1 LKNRKFFLARG
12 SDLSEISVWLEGVQ
26 KLVQGEKK
34 TTLSS
39 KNTKLALSK
48 FGRGGTLL
56 SVKTGPKNA
65 AVFFSLAEFALQL
78 RSAAKDFTKN
88 VLGRVSLLIKQDSK
102 TLKKDDAEAHLEFEK
117 AVELAIKP
125 KAITTAASNIKH
137 TLEHGAFPQYQKQLE
152 KQKQQKKQIRALVE
166 VENGN
171 VLDFVYANLPPNF
184 PEVRSQAQRQAEE
197 AVLFREQQKVQSEA
211 ERERKRQEKKVA
223 RAAET
228 AAKADARK
236 KKDSESGSSEPEEKH
251 QRTKT
256 RAIKTVEDDGF
267 VTVDTKYTHV
277 DEKGYEIETV
287 IASEKKKEEEKEE
300 GNEKKKKK
308 AGAPA
313 TSTSPVLQNN
323 PFAPVKQASGIQ
335 SAQEIQAKLNAKKGE
350 QRNIENNEQQKEK
363 KNQLLLFQF
372 QLLLQKRKRTKRKKS
387 SENLLRKKVPK
398 FPPRLP
404 TLRRLPQ
411 IHNRTSWPH
420 LQLLLWLLVTCSF

>member
-1 LKNRKFFLARG
+1 
-12 SDLSEISVWLEGVQ
+12 
-26 KLVQGEKK
+26 
-34 TTLSS
+34 
-39 KNTKLALSK
+39 
-48 FGRGGTLL
+48 
-56 SVKTGPKNA
+56 
-65 AVFFSLAEFALQL
+65 
-78 RSAAKDFTKN
+78 
-88 VLGRVSLLIKQDSK
+88 
-102 TLKKDDAEAHLEFEK
+102 
-117 AVELAIKP
+117 
-125 KAITTAASNIKH
+125 
-137 TLEHGAFPQYQKQLE
+137 
-152 KQKQQKKQIRALVE
+152 
-166 VENGN
+166 
-171 VLDFVYANLPPNF
+171 LDFVYANLPPNF

-363 KNQLLLFQF
+363 KKTSSSYSNSNSSSKGEKGQKEKRAQRIFFGRRFRNFRRACQLSDGCLKSTTVHHGRICNCSCGCWLRVLF
-372 QLLLQKRKRTKRKKS
+372 
-387 SENLLRKKVPK
+387 
-398 FPPRLP
+398 RLID
-404 TLRRLPQ
+404 Q
-411 IHNRTSWPH
+411 IWNFSRV
-420 LQLLLWLLVTCSF
+420 LSFFHSK